1 MYGVLYMYLEDVLV
15 YIHGIVMFV
24 FKTNYI
30 GCLKVNDEVT
40 NGKLY
45 NK

>member
-1 MYGVLYMYLEDVLV
+1 MYGVLYMYLEDVFS
-15 YIHGIVMFV
+15 IHGIVMFV

-40 NGKLY
+40 NRKLY